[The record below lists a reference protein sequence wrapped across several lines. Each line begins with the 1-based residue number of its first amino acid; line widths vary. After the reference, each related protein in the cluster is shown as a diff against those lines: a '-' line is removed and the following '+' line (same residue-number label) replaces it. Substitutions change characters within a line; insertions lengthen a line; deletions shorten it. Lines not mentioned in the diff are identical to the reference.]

1 MPPIK
6 RPDPLMPNLP
16 GAQDVEAMHN
26 RTVWLDQLYVIDGRE
41 DPDHPFHRLYTGLHQ
56 RYINEVG

>member
-1 MPPIK
+1 MV
-6 RPDPLMPNLP
+6 RPDPLIPNRP
-16 GAQDVEAMHN
+16 GAEDVEAMRN
-26 RTVWLDQLYVIDGRE
+26 RMIWLDELYIIDGRE